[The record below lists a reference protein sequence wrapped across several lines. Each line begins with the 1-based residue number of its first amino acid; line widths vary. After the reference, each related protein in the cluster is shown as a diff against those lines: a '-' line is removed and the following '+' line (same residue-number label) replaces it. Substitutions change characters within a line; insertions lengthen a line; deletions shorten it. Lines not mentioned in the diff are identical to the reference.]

1 MKKNILLALPFLAL
15 MLLSSCAASFTSL
28 NPKSFYYSNTTIT
41 DSVKLS
47 YKYNVLTERGNKKY
61 AKKELK
67 MGVKITAIKIVNNGN
82 ETLKYGENF
91 KFVSGDKD
99 VIPLDPL
106 TTFQKVKQKTTSHLW
121 YLLMLPLQLNIVTPT
136 SKDSYPIGLVVG
148 PGLAIGNLLYA
159 SSSNSKFKEE
169 LLQYDVLGK
178 DIKPGET
185 GTFLL
190 SFQNVEFGP
199 LGIKMMK

>member
-82 ETLKYGENF
+82 ETLRHGENF

-106 TTFQKVKQKTTSHLW
+106 TTFQKVKQKTTSH
-121 YLLMLPLQLNIVTPT
+121 
-136 SKDSYPIGLVVG
+136 YPIGLVVG

-199 LGIKMMK
+199 LGIKMIK